1 MKALIAEILYLS
13 CGAKVAPSIVEAV
26 TVNVIYYRRRFFIG
40 CQLPCNPVARW
51 AVILE
56 NPFFVLL
63 FLWFLTFLPLPPLAP
78 YAGGSGFLAFIA
90 ALLLGLYL
98 FLPALRG

>member
-1 MKALIAEILYLS
+1 M
-13 CGAKVAPSIVEAV
+13 
-26 TVNVIYYRRRFFIG
+26 
-40 CQLPCNPVARW
+40 ARW

-78 YAGGSGFLAFIA
+78 YAGGIWFLAFIA
-90 ALLLGLYL
+90 VLLLGLYL